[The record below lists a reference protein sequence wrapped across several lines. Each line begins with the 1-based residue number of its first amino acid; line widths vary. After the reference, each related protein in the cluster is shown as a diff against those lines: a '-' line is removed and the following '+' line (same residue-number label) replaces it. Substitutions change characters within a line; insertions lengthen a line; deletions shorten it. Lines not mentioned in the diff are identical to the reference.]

1 MKNVFIS
8 GPIFSEGEMWF
19 IKQVVS
25 VIEQLG
31 FKAIWAFM
39 EERELIEKEELTGKE
54 WTGKVYAFITE
65 RIDKSDFVVAILD
78 GVDVDSGTAWEIGYA
93 VGKEKKIIGIKTDE
107 RVYGK
112 DQAVNLMIQES
123 VKIVKSLDEL
133 KEELSKFKQ
142 DLL

>member
-1 MKNVFIS
+1 MAKSVFVS

-25 VIEQLG
+25 AIEHLG

-39 EERELIEKEELTGKE
+39 EERELIEKEELAGKE

-78 GVDVDSGTAWEIGYA
+78 GVDVDSGTAWEVGYA
-93 VGKEKKIIGIKTDE
+93 VGKGKKIIGIKTDE
-107 RVYGK
+107 RVYSK
-112 DQAVNLMIQES
+112 DQKVNLMIQES

-133 KEELSKFKQ
+133 KEELSKLK
-142 DLL
+142 